1 MMCKDWKRKGRKR
14 SGRRP
19 WRYIPAAGIVAV
31 FAAVLTLYGVSRFA
45 GSEHS
50 SFLSGYGDR
59 ILAMERVQPNIELS
73 GLNSEAAILLRV
85 SDGQVLAQMNQ
96 EKRIY
101 PASMTKMMT
110 CIVAVE
116 SIDDLE
122 SEIRLPEEI
131 FPALYEEGASMAG
144 FLPGEHVKIVDLLYG
159 IILPSGGECSMAVAE
174 YAAGSEEAFVEMM
187 NEKAREVGMEN
198 THFENATGLQNENHY
213 STVKDLAV
221 LLQYALQNSTFEE
234 IFCSREHLTAPTD
247 GHPEGLMLRSSMFR
261 LQEDWTVGKGK
272 GEIRGGKT
280 GFTDEAGLCLASEAM
295 IGDEKYIAVTAGAEG
310 DHSTEPYH
318 VMDAFYLYGQLD
330 NRWQAVKEE

>member
-1 MMCKDWKRKGRKR
+1 M
-14 SGRRP
+14 
-19 WRYIPAAGIVAV
+19 

-131 FPALYEEGASMAG
+131 FPA
-144 FLPGEHVKIVDLLYG
+144 
-159 IILPSGGECSMAVAE
+159 AV
-174 YAAGSEEAFVEMM
+174 
-187 NEKAREVGMEN
+187 
-198 THFENATGLQNENHY
+198 
-213 STVKDLAV
+213 
-221 LLQYALQNSTFEE
+221 
-234 IFCSREHLTAPTD
+234 
-247 GHPEGLMLRSSMFR
+247 
-261 LQEDWTVGKGK
+261 
-272 GEIRGGKT
+272 
-280 GFTDEAGLCLASEAM
+280 
-295 IGDEKYIAVTAGAEG
+295 
-310 DHSTEPYH
+310 
-318 VMDAFYLYGQLD
+318 
-330 NRWQAVKEE
+330 

>member
-31 FAAVLTLYGVSRFA
+31 FAAVLMLYGVSRFA

-159 IILPSGGECSMAVAE
+159 IILPSGGECSMSVAE
-174 YAAGSEEAFVEMM
+174 YMAGSEEAFVEMM
-187 NEKAREVGMEN
+187 NEKARE
-198 THFENATGLQNENHY
+198 
-213 STVKDLAV
+213 LAWK
-221 LLQYALQNSTFEE
+221 
-234 IFCSREHLTAPTD
+234 IRI
-247 GHPEGLMLRSSMFR
+247 LRTRPAFR
-261 LQEDWTVGKGK
+261 TKIIIPQ
-272 GEIRGGKT
+272 
-280 GFTDEAGLCLASEAM
+280 
-295 IGDEKYIAVTAGAEG
+295 
-310 DHSTEPYH
+310 
-318 VMDAFYLYGQLD
+318 
-330 NRWQAVKEE
+330 